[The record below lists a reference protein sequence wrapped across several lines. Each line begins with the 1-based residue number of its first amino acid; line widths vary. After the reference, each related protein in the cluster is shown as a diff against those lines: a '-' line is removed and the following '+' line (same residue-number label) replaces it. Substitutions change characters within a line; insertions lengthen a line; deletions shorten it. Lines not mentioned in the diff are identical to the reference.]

1 MKKIWIPLEGQLL
14 RIIEEIVEGGSYAI
28 PKSYLGVRLVIENEW
43 LGIDEKIPFLR
54 EGAKG
59 DVLSSL
65 IEDFE
70 NIKDIR
76 FRGQASYKL
85 PNPLFRRSSLIKDL
99 QALVIKDLQ
108 ALVGITDWKTLKEE
122 EKKKL
127 KEYIETVWPL
137 EITGEVLIEG
147 SAKYGIEMSESG
159 IESARISLIS

>member
-1 MKKIWIPLEGQLL
+1 MKKIQIPLEGQLL
-14 RIIEEIVEGGSYAI
+14 SIIEDIVVGEEGMI
-28 PKSYLGVRLVIENEW
+28 FRKEYLRTRLVIENEW

-54 EGAKG
+54 EGVKG

-70 NIKDIR
+70 NIKNIR

-85 PNPLFRRSSLIKDL
+85 ANPLFRRSSLIR
-99 QALVIKDLQ
+99 DLQ

-147 SAKYGIEMSESG
+147 SAKYGIELSESG